1 MKNKFGIPGFDEKG
15 YFKKLPLVDEG
26 VVNDTVKLNRMK
38 EIADKMVLPTK
49 EFDAVDYP
57 SHYNQGQI
65 QCIDA
70 IASMQGD
77 GFKYYLQGSAVKY
90 IWRHEHKGKPVEDLD
105 KAIWFLNK
113 LKAQYD

>member
-1 MKNKFGIPGFDEKG
+1 MKNKFGIPEFTKEG
-15 YFKKLPLVDEG
+15 YFKSKEAKNDP
-26 VVNDTVKLNRMK
+26 VN
-38 EIADKMVLPTK
+38 
-49 EFDAVDYP
+49 YP
-57 SHYNQGQI
+57 SHYNQGGV

-90 IWRHEHKGKPVEDLD
+90 IWRHEHKGKPIEDLD

-113 LKAQYD
+113 LKEEYK

>member
-15 YFKKLPLVDEG
+15 YFKRLVEEG
-26 VVNDTVKLNRMK
+26 VVNDTVTLSDLKK
-38 EIADKMVLPTK
+38 
-49 EFDAVDYP
+49 FDAVDYP

-90 IWRHEHKGKPVEDLD
+90 IWRHEHKGKPIEDLE
-105 KAIWFLNK
+105 KAIWFLNR
-113 LKAQYD
+113 LKAQYEKA

>member
-1 MKNKFGIPGFDEKG
+1 MKNKFGIPGFDDKG
-15 YFKKLPLVDEG
+15 FFKS
-26 VVNDTVKLNRMK
+26 K
-38 EIADKMVLPTK
+38 EEHDP
-49 EFDAVDYP
+49 VDYP
-57 SHYNQGQI
+57 AHYNQGGI

-90 IWRHEHKGKPVEDLD
+90 IWRHEHKGKPIEDLN

-113 LKAQYD
+113 LKEEYK

>member
-15 YFKKLPLVDEG
+15 YFKKLVDEG
-26 VVNDTVKLNRMK
+26 VVNDTVKLSDMK
-38 EIADKMVLPTK
+38 TIIELEEKR
-49 EFDAVDYP
+49 FDAVDYP

-90 IWRHEHKGKPVEDLD
+90 IWRHEHKGKPIEDLD

>member
-1 MKNKFGIPGFDEKG
+1 MKNKFGIPGFTVENREIKLEEGDL
-15 YFKKLPLVDEG
+15 KK
-26 VVNDTVKLNRMK
+26 
-38 EIADKMVLPTK
+38 
-49 EFDAVDYP
+49 FDAVDYP

-90 IWRHEHKGKPVEDLD
+90 IWRHEHKGKPIEDLD
-105 KAIWFLNK
+105 KAIWFLTK
-113 LKAQYD
+113 LKEEYK

>member
-1 MKNKFGIPGFDEKG
+1 MFTPEG
-15 YFKKLPLVDEG
+15 YFKTKD
-26 VVNDTVKLNRMK
+26 VKDITREHYK
-38 EIADKMVLPTK
+38 KY
-49 EFDAVDYP
+49 DAVDYP

-90 IWRHEHKGKPVEDLD
+90 IWRHEHKGKPIEDLD
-105 KAIWFLNK
+105 KAIWFLTK
-113 LKAQYD
+113 LKAQYE

>member
-1 MKNKFGIPGFDEKG
+1 MKNKFGIPDFQIKFDEKG
-15 YFKKLPLVDEG
+15 FFKRESIKPITREDY
-26 VVNDTVKLNRMK
+26 K
-38 EIADKMVLPTK
+38 EYDP
-49 EFDAVDYP
+49 VDYP
-57 SHYNQGQI
+57 AHYNKGAV

-113 LKAQYD
+113 LKEEYK

>member
-1 MKNKFGIPGFDEKG
+1 
-15 YFKKLPLVDEG
+15 V
-26 VVNDTVKLNRMK
+26 
-38 EIADKMVLPTK
+38 
-49 EFDAVDYP
+49 
-57 SHYNQGQI
+57 

-90 IWRHEHKGKPVEDLD
+90 IWRHEHKGKPIEDLD

-113 LKAQYD
+113 LKEEYK

>member
-1 MKNKFGIPGFDEKG
+1 MKNKFGIPGFTEEG
-15 YFKKLPLVDEG
+15 YFKKLVDKG
-26 VVNDTVKLNRMK
+26 IVTDDVTLGDLKK
-38 EIADKMVLPTK
+38 
-49 EFDAVDYP
+49 FDAVDYP

-90 IWRHEHKGKPVEDLD
+90 IWRHEHKGKPIEDLD

-113 LKAQYD
+113 LKEEYK